1 MTSASGS
8 APRIHPAWIVLVAVT
23 LCMMASSGLRSVF
36 GVYIKPLEAEFGW
49 TRAAL
54 SGVAAISLLLL
65 GAAGPFAGRLADRWG
80 PRRVIVLA
88 LLLLGGGAIGAA
100 AVHALWQLHVTIGVL
115 MGVGAGGLGLATG
128 SVIAARW
135 FETRRGLAIGIA
147 AGGMSAGQL
156 VIIPLAAALML
167 WFGWRASFFWL
178 GLGALVIVLPL
189 AFWLIRD
196 EPADRG
202 VRPYGATGRTLT
214 AAETSDARRAGRV
227 GVVEAVQYPQFWLL
241 MATFFVCGYT
251 TNGMVLTHFMP
262 HALEHSFTEW
272 EASTALGVMGAMNV
286 LGTIASGWICD
297 RFGRRGPLATYYFLR
312 GVSLIFLVYVWNAPT
327 LHLWAAIYGLNY
339 ISTVP
344 PTTTLTASIFGR
356 YSVGELS
363 GWIFFAHQV
372 GAALGAAIA
381 GWVFEMYGG
390 YAPAFISAGLLGIA
404 AAGLTLLIR
413 EEPVITRPMEPAT
426 A

>member
-1 MTSASGS
+1 ML
-8 APRIHPAWIVLVAVT
+8 IAVT

-49 TRAAL
+49 TRGAL

-80 PRRVIVLA
+80 PRRVIALA
-88 LLLLGGGAIGAA
+88 LFMLGVGSIGAA
-100 AVHALWQLHVTIGVL
+100 AISTLWQLYVTTGVL
-115 MGVGAGGLGLATG
+115 MGIGSGGLGLATG

-135 FETRRGLAIGIA
+135 FEARRGLAIGIA

-156 VIIPLAAALML
+156 VVIPLAAALML

-178 GLGALVIVLPL
+178 GLGVLALVLPL
-189 AFWLIRD
+189 AMWLIRN

-202 VRPYGATGRTLT
+202 VRAYGATGTSLT
-214 AAETSDARRAGRV
+214 AAQTLDARRAGRA
-227 GVVEAVQYPQFWLL
+227 GIVEAARYPQLWLL

-262 HALEHSFTEW
+262 HALEHSFTEFQ
-272 EASTALGVMGAMNV
+272 ASTALGIMGAMNV

-297 RFGRRGPLATYYFLR
+297 RFGRRGPLATYYLLR
-312 GVSLIFLVYVWNAPT
+312 GISLIFLVYVWNVQS

-381 GWVFEMYGG
+381 GWVFEVYGS
-390 YAPAFISAGLLGIA
+390 YSPAFISAGLLGIVA
-404 AAGLTLLIR
+404 AALTMLIR
-413 EEPVITRPMEPAT
+413 EESVIMRPMNMGGPDMAAQTPQPA
-426 A
+426 